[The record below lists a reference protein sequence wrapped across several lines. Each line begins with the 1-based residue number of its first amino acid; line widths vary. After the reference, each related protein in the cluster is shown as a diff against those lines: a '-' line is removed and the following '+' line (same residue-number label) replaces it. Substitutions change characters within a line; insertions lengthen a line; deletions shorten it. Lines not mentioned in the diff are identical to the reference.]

1 MKKLMFYAIC
11 MMVVMI
17 SCKQK
22 GQTASADS
30 KDSVTAVIDSIIEE
44 NDTTPMPM
52 FLMGEDGRYM
62 QMLYWVWVEEP
73 QKTDDNTE
81 WFDEIHLSWAQQ
93 DMFRRNKALY
103 TNMLMDDKMVKIKYV
118 DEVLKDP
125 DGNTPSV
132 GERHRKE
139 IPSLCARFDFVDPK
153 EKKTNEY
160 GNIEYGTV
168 IVTDSYLKTR
178 KMQSIVFDKS
188 EWDKPKPLPEAAI
201 KQLEQKYGM
210 KVDRMR
216 LVATIGGRYI
226 WGLLQFKGE
235 YKNAPKDGFYK
246 DSKVALALDVLID
259 GDKVYAHEELGMYDD
274 EYGPGWNA
282 DDGGEYVGCYPMAV
296 FEGPKGLEIC
306 YGRDAPESSAV
317 GMFYLRG
324 GQLIQIT
331 YETYHNMIDEQ
342 IPVWK
347 KDFAEMLRLYQ
358 ENDPHAHKDV
368 HLTKWAHCYIDY
380 ENEWIWL
387 RDKDDK
393 NGAFFVRKDD
403 KLTLIDVENAHQKPS
418 ACEKDGIKYLKFSGT
433 AGGPSWQ
440 QIIYAFKDG
449 KQLWKLFALEVYG
462 ELSECMLNGK
472 EISKDVGKTYLEKVP
487 EGKEITAYFD
497 DIEKKQE

>member
-1 MKKLMFYAIC
+1 MKKLLFYAIC

-73 QKTDDNTE
+73 QKTDDNAE

-93 DMFRRNKALY
+93 DMFRRNKAQY

-188 EWDKPKPLPEAAI
+188 EWDKPKPLPEATI

-210 KVDRMR
+210 KVDR
-216 LVATIGGRYI
+216 TPCP
-226 WGLLQFKGE
+226 E
-235 YKNAPKDGFYK
+235 DP
-246 DSKVALALDVLID
+246 S
-259 GDKVYAHEELGMYDD
+259 LG
-274 EYGPGWNA
+274 
-282 DDGGEYVGCYPMAV
+282 C
-296 FEGPKGLEIC
+296 
-306 YGRDAPESSAV
+306 
-317 GMFYLRG
+317 
-324 GQLIQIT
+324 
-331 YETYHNMIDEQ
+331 
-342 IPVWK
+342 
-347 KDFAEMLRLYQ
+347 
-358 ENDPHAHKDV
+358 
-368 HLTKWAHCYIDY
+368 HC
-380 ENEWIWL
+380 
-387 RDKDDK
+387 R
-393 NGAFFVRKDD
+393 
-403 KLTLIDVENAHQKPS
+403 
-418 ACEKDGIKYLKFSGT
+418 
-433 AGGPSWQ
+433 
-440 QIIYAFKDG
+440 
-449 KQLWKLFALEVYG
+449 
-462 ELSECMLNGK
+462 LNGQPRGCPG
-472 EISKDVGKTYLEKVP
+472 SLGGCVQSP
-487 EGKEITAYFD
+487 FPPPRCPSR
-497 DIEKKQE
+497 QP